1 VATDDVIPMRYEFF
15 SWKGFLVGSVSI
27 AVAMILQSVISF
39 PLIWEM
45 RSLGFTILIIVS
57 SLIVGFASG
66 SVLIFLFPPDQDVI
80 GMAGLG
86 SDDLTQHIAL
96 FWVVLAL
103 LQPMLSGFVFFFEYF
118 GTDPFAMIWVL
129 VGFAAPSA
137 GFAIAMYD
145 RTNAIATDLKLYF
158 SHNQS
163 LDIVSLDW
171 LHGLG
176 PRTAAYRMGMLE
188 SAAEKAGGLRV
199 RGHHI
204 VRISDP
210 FPINK

>member
-1 VATDDVIPMRYEFF
+1 MRYEFF

-27 AVAMILQSVISF
+27 AAAMVLQSMISF
-39 PLIWEM
+39 PLVWEM

-103 LQPMLSGFVFFFEYF
+103 LQPMLSGFVFFFERLQ
-118 GTDPFAMIWVL
+118 T
-129 VGFAAPSA
+129 
-137 GFAIAMYD
+137 
-145 RTNAIATDLKLYF
+145 T
-158 SHNQS
+158 
-163 LDIVSLDW
+163 
-171 LHGLG
+171 
-176 PRTAAYRMGMLE
+176 
-188 SAAEKAGGLRV
+188 
-199 RGHHI
+199 
-204 VRISDP
+204 
-210 FPINK
+210 